1 MNRSTSIKCSFCERQ
16 CKNANSLRNHER
28 LCKNNPQRTII
39 LYNNLS
45 DYNQKRKQGE
55 IRSWNAGLTADNN
68 ASIASAQQKL
78 KEYYKTHPGHGT
90 GRIFSRETREKLS
103 KAATIS
109 NMTKFDRKSGRGKR
123 GYYQGIYCQSS
134 WELAYVVY
142 LLEHDI
148 PFIRNK
154 KFFPYTYENKT
165 HQYCPDFYLID
176 TDEYVEIKG
185 YYDERSKAKAAQ
197 FPEKLI
203 VICKEEMQPI
213 LDYVINKYGESF
225 TYLYHQDNGA

>member
-1 MNRSTSIKCSFCERQ
+1 MKRSIHNFDEYNKKTKSGE
-16 CKNANSLRNHER
+16 L
-28 LCKNNPQRTII
+28 QR
-39 LYNNLS
+39 
-45 DYNQKRKQGE
+45 
-55 IRSWNAGLTADNN
+55 WNKGLTASEHP
-68 ASIASAQQKL
+68 SIASSKQKL
-78 KEYYKTHPGHGT
+78 KEYYKTHPGTGT
-90 GRIFSRETREKLS
+90 GRVFSQETREKLS
-103 KAATIS
+103 KAATIF

-185 YYDERSKAKAAQ
+185 YYDERSKTKARQ
-197 FPEKLI
+197 FPETLI
-203 VICKEEMQPI
+203 VLCKNEMKPI
-213 LDYVINKYGESF
+213 LEYVINKYGNDF
-225 TYLYHQDNGA
+225 TYLYDQN